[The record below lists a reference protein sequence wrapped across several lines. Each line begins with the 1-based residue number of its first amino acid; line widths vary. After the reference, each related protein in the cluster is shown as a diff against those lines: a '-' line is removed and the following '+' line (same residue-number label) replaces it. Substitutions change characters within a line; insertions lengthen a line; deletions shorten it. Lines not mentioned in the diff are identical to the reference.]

1 MNMKRENS
9 FEITNVES
17 FTDGYKIYITMQW
30 TGNESKVDDLFID
43 LLDAE
48 KGIMNDRI
56 YPEEKVTFSLTHKE
70 LDLVK
75 DQRNELTFYLAM
87 YDRII
92 NEVDGSYSKNELLTI
107 KGPFKISFDYK
118 QKLFGKR
125 FSNLKVEHLKH
136 EED

>member
-1 MNMKRENS
+1 MNMKRENN

-30 TGNESKVDDLFID
+30 TGDESELDDLFVD
-43 LLDAE
+43 LLDSE
-48 KGIMNDRI
+48 KEILNDRI
-56 YPEEKVTFSLTHKE
+56 YPEKKVTFSINHKE

-75 DQRNELTFYLAM
+75 NQRNEFTFYLAM

-92 NEVDGSYSKNELLTI
+92 NEVDGSYNKNELLTI
-107 KGPFKISFDYK
+107 KGPFKVSFDYK

-125 FSNLKVEHLKH
+125 FSDLKVEQLKY